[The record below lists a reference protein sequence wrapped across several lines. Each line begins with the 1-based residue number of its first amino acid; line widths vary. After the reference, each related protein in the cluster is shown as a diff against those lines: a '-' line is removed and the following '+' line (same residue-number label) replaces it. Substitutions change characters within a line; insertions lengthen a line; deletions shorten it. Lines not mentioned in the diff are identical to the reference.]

1 MKNDEEILESLIS
14 GGFIGAAL
22 GLLISK
28 NKEKGT
34 ILGALA
40 GAAIVATFR
49 ANEKANET
57 KIPMVVEENG
67 NLYQINEEG
76 KKTLIRRINKSLV
89 KLPQNFKLK

>member
-1 MKNDEEILESLIS
+1 MKNDEEIIESLIS
-14 GGFIGAAL
+14 GGLIGAAL

-28 NKEKGT
+28 NKEEGT

-67 NLYQINEEG
+67 NLYQIHEDG
-76 KKTLIRRINKSLV
+76 KKTLIRKINKSLE